1 MKPSCYRSVGQ
12 GDLEPQFGEFSG
24 ETGGE
29 AGAFGALEMI
39 GAEVRRKGCRV

>member
-1 MKPSCYRSVGQ
+1 
-12 GDLEPQFGEFSG
+12 LEPEFGEFSG

-39 GAEVRRKGCRV
+39 GAEVGRKGRRVGAANIRW